1 MSATFVTEKAFSQ
14 AIQKEAAS
22 PPGSLRLR
30 CPLCAEPLGS
40 IELVTKSAH
49 PACAGCG
56 FEFQS
61 ESGIWKTLPR
71 SSEKRFEQFVREY
84 ELIRARE
91 GHAATGGDY
100 FLALPYK
107 DLTGRNKWQWK
118 IRSGS
123 FRFLAEKVFPVLEQT
138 HTDGMDILDVG
149 SGNCW
154 LSYRL
159 ALRGHRLAAV
169 DLLLNHQDGLGAAHH
184 YLRHLS
190 RRFPRFQAE
199 MNKLPFE
206 DSQFDVAI
214 FNASF
219 HYSEGYLQTLR
230 ETLRCL
236 RRPGHVMIVDSPH
249 YERDESGR
257 RMVEE
262 KHTRFLEMYGF
273 RSDSIAS
280 REYLTA
286 QTLESLSRETGVK
299 WQRFEPW
306 HGSRWALRPWKARL
320 LGRREPAKFFLFW
333 GSVGK
338 S

>member
-1 MSATFVTEKAFSQ
+1 MSATIVAEKAFSQ
-14 AIQKEAAS
+14 TMQTEVAS
-22 PPGSLRLR
+22 PSGSLRLR
-30 CPLCAEPLGS
+30 CPLCAGPLGA
-40 IELVTKSAH
+40 IELMIKSPH
-49 PACAGCG
+49 SACAGCG
-56 FEFQS
+56 FEFQP
-61 ESGIWKTLPR
+61 ESGIWKTLPP
-71 SSEKRFEQFVREY
+71 SSQRRFEQFVREY
-84 ELIRARE
+84 EFVRARE
-91 GHAATGGDY
+91 GYSAAGGDY

-118 IRSGS
+118 IRRGS

-138 HTDGMDILDVG
+138 HAHGMDILDVG

-159 ALRGHRLAAV
+159 ALRGHRLVAV

-184 YLRHLS
+184 FLRHLA

-199 MNKLPFE
+199 MDKLPFE
-206 DSQFDVAI
+206 DGQFDVAI

-257 RMVEE
+257 RMVVE
-262 KHTRFLEMYGF
+262 KRARFLEMYGF

-286 QTLESLSRETGVK
+286 QTLEDLSRETGVK

-306 HGSRWALRPWKARL
+306 HGLRWALRPWKARL

-333 GSVGK
+333 GSVGT

>member
-1 MSATFVTEKAFSQ
+1 MTH
-14 AIQKEAAS
+14 
-22 PPGSLRLR
+22 
-30 CPLCAEPLGS
+30 
-40 IELVTKSAH
+40 SAH
-49 PACAGCG
+49 PASAACG
-56 FEFQS
+56 FEIQT
-61 ESGIWKTLPR
+61 ESGIWKTIPA
-71 SSEKRFEQFVREY
+71 SSQKRFEQFVREY
-84 ELIRARE
+84 EFVRAQE
-91 GHAATGGDY
+91 GYAATGGDY

-118 IRSGS
+118 IRKGS
-123 FRFLAEKVFPVLEQT
+123 FRFLAEKVFPVLEHT
-138 HTDGMDILDVG
+138 YTDGIDILDIG

-159 ALRGHRLAAV
+159 ALRGHRPVAV

-184 YLRHLS
+184 YLRHLP
-190 RRFPRFQAE
+190 RPFPRFQAE

-249 YERDESGR
+249 YEHDESGR

-262 KHTRFLEMYGF
+262 KHARFLEMYGF
-273 RSDSIAS
+273 GSDSIAS

-286 QTLESLSRETGVK
+286 QTLEGLSRETGVK

-306 HGSRWALRPWKARL
+306 HGIRWALRPWKARL
-320 LGRREPAKFFLFW
+320 LGRREPAKFFLYW
-333 GSVGK
+333 GSVGM